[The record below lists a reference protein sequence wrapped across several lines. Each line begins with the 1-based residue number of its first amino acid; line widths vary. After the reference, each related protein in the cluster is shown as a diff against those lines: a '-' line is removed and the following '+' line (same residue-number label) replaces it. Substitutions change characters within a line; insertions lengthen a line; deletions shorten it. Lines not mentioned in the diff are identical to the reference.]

1 MARTETPFAD
11 SFDAALMP
19 GAAWVDSL
27 RRAGFDSYKS
37 LGLPTPRSEQ
47 WKYTNLRALNRI
59 GFAPATDSA
68 LADIPEGIVPLEDAY
83 VAVVLNGRFDAALS
97 ILGGL
102 PKGAE
107 VGSLADKVAQ
117 TPADLKDVFGSLADV
132 EKLPLAALNTASM
145 SDGLYVRLADGVVLD
160 KPLHLVS
167 IGSAGETPVRFNPRH
182 LVVLGKG
189 SIATLVES
197 HVGRGEYFG
206 NTVAE
211 IAVGDGAVLNHYKL
225 QNESTDAFHV
235 AFTQVKLA
243 DRAVYDSFVL
253 QVGGKLA
260 RNEIRAELGEH
271 VECRVNGAY
280 LARGEQHIDNTTFI
294 DHAAP
299 NSASHEVY
307 KGVLDDS
314 ARGVF
319 QGKILVRKDAQKT
332 DGRQLNKTLLL
343 APGAEMDSKP
353 ELEIYADDVKC
364 THGATIGD
372 LSEEAM
378 FYLKA
383 RGIDARQAQAMLVAA
398 FVGEAVTE
406 IQAAGPREGFQA
418 VVDAWLEAREET

>member
-1 MARTETPFAD
+1 M
-11 SFDAALMP
+11 
-19 GAAWVDSL
+19 
-27 RRAGFDSYKS
+27 
-37 LGLPTPRSEQ
+37 
-47 WKYTNLRALNRI
+47 
-59 GFAPATDSA
+59 
-68 LADIPEGIVPLEDAY
+68 
-83 VAVVLNGRFDAALS
+83 
-97 ILGGL
+97 
-102 PKGAE
+102 
-107 VGSLADKVAQ
+107 
-117 TPADLKDVFGSLADV
+117 
-132 EKLPLAALNTASM
+132 
-145 SDGLYVRLADGVVLD
+145 
-160 KPLHLVS
+160 
-167 IGSAGETPVRFNPRH
+167 
-182 LVVLGKG
+182 
-189 SIATLVES
+189 
-197 HVGRGEYFG
+197 
-206 NTVAE
+206 
-211 IAVGDGAVLNHYKL
+211 
-225 QNESTDAFHV
+225 
-235 AFTQVKLA
+235 
-243 DRAVYDSFVL
+243 
-253 QVGGKLA
+253 
-260 RNEIRAELGEH
+260 
-271 VECRVNGAY
+271 NGAY